1 MKIIKKK
8 KAMLLTEE
16 TLKMILALI
25 GLVLLIYF
33 LTSLYYSSSSQKK
46 HSEAV
51 AEISRI
57 SKVVENANSINED
70 VSSITPAG
78 WYIFSFVG
86 KEKPNQCSG
95 ENCLCICGRTINL
108 FSWQIKK
115 CDKTGACLN
124 IPNLGNFNPIKILPG
139 GRTSINIDK
148 SGGLV
153 KVN

>member
-1 MKIIKKK
+1 MEIMKKN

-33 LTSLYYSSSSQKK
+33 LTSLYYSSSGQKK
-46 HSEAV
+46 HSEAI
-51 AEISRI
+51 ATISRI
-57 SKVVENANSINED
+57 SKVIENVNSINEN
-70 VSSITPAG
+70 VNSITPAG
-78 WYIFSFVG
+78 WYVFSFVG

-95 ENCLCICGRTINL
+95 GKCLCICGKTLNF

-115 CDKTGACLN
+115 CDKNGVCLN
-124 IPNLGNFNPIKILPG
+124 VPNLENFNPIKISPG

-153 KVN
+153 KIN